1 MANRPKKSSRV
12 EDLVEA
18 LGAIDS
24 HPNSEQAKGLIREGL
39 GHKHWMPVEHAARI
53 VAQHGLA
60 GFTQELLAVWNRFVD
75 PGPKLDPGCRA
86 KESALVALDTLE
98 CFDPEPFLVAI
109 RYIQLEPGYGGA
121 GDTAGGVRQRALF
134 GLLRQ
139 RHSQAPL
146 YAGELLA
153 DRLVEVR
160 VGTAD
165 ALGQYGGLDGAG
177 LLVHRL
183 SAGDDARVLLACASA
198 LLALEAP
205 FARSFLAKWL
215 EHEDEEHREVG
226 AIALGQCRSDETGEL
241 LVAWFD
247 DMAWDRDFD
256 LGARALALHRSERTR
271 RCLLE
276 HIAGGSTTRARAAIR
291 ALAAHRYDEKLCEQ
305 VRAAARQNPVP
316 ALVALVDELYP
327 PAQSE

>member
-1 MANRPKKSSRV
+1 MANRPKSRHI
-12 EDLVEA
+12 EDLVET
-18 LGAIDS
+18 LSAIDGKRID
-24 HPNSEQAKGLIREGL
+24 ERACRLIRDAL
-39 GHKHWMPVEHAARI
+39 THKHWMPVEQAARI
-53 VAQHGLA
+53 VARNGLP
-60 GFTQELLAVWNRFVD
+60 GFTRELLGVWNRFID

-98 CFDPEPFLVAI
+98 SFDPDPFLAAI
-109 RYIQLEPGYGGA
+109 RYTQLEPGYGGA
-121 GDTAGGVRQRALF
+121 TDTAGGVRQRALL

-139 RHSQAPL
+139 RHSEAKL

-160 VGTAD
+160 AGTAD
-165 ALGQYGGLDGAG
+165 ALGQCGGPEAAG

-183 SAGDDARVLLACASA
+183 SSGDDARVLLACASA
-198 LLALEAP
+198 LLALEGR
-205 FARSFLAKWL
+205 FARSLLARWL

-226 AIALGQCRSDETGEL
+226 AIALGQCKSDEAGEL

-271 RCLLE
+271 GCLLE
-276 HIAGGSTTRARAAIR
+276 HIAGGSTKRARSAIR
-291 ALAAHRYDEKLCEQ
+291 ALAVHRYDAKLCER
-305 VRAAARQNPVP
+305 VRAAAQRNPDP

-327 PAQSE
+327 PA